1 MLISVL
7 IQRWWKKGPRIIYK
21 FFSSFGISTILDFLL
36 IGFVDFCYKNF
47 TYGEMF
53 KLFNFYVKYAENY
66 FLGIFITIII
76 YLLIGIINL
85 FLYYTYI
92 VFLHN

>member
-1 MLISVL
+1 
-7 IQRWWKKGPRIIYK
+7 
-21 FFSSFGISTILDFLL
+21 
-36 IGFVDFCYKNF
+36 
-47 TYGEMF
+47 MF